1 MGKASIRIRGLY
13 SIIDTAYVS
22 RDGVKEAAVRLSSG
36 GARIVQLRAKDAA
49 PRDILV
55 AARAVREATERSG
68 ALFIVNDRVD
78 IAMISGADGVHLGQN
93 DLPVAEIRGLI
104 GPDRIIGLSTHDVK
118 EAVEAETLGA
128 DYISLGPIFPTRS
141 KKDAHPPRGL
151 PLLSEIR
158 KAVRLPIVAIGG
170 ITRENMEDV
179 FKAGADSVAIISGI
193 LMERDISAKVA
204 SIVFRIERPGA
215 Y

>member
-1 MGKASIRIRGLY
+1 MGRASIRIRGLY
-13 SIIDTAYVS
+13 AIIDTAYVG
-22 RDGVKEAAVRLSSG
+22 RDGVREAAVGLLSG

-49 PRDILV
+49 PRDALEASRII
-55 AARAVREATERSG
+55 REVTEKSG
-68 ALFIVNDRVD
+68 AIFIVNDRVD

-93 DLPVAEIRGLI
+93 DLPVAEVRRLL

-118 EAVEAETLGA
+118 EALEAGPLGA
-128 DYISLGPIFPTRS
+128 DYISLGPIFPTTT

-170 ITRENMEDV
+170 ITQENMEDV
-179 FKAGADSVAIISGI
+179 FKAGADSAAMISGI
-193 LMERDISAKVA
+193 LTQGDISAKTA
-204 SIVFRIERPGA
+204 SIVSMIGRLNA
-215 Y
+215 